1 MFPQTRRQH
10 FRFCFSCHKERFAPC
25 GSIYII
31 ITFMI
36 TPYVPK
42 MYNHQTI
49 FCIVFCIAS
58 ILYTF
63 HWENWVKP
71 PNSFSFSNNSHNKIY
86 TRQIFYFRFYW
97 ISNYYCHA
105 IQFVLF
111 FTNRIKLYWNTKVS
125 SNKSMNF
132 KTGDIYIRCLSNFLW
147 SI

>member
-10 FRFCFSCHKERFAPC
+10 FELYFSCHKERLAPC

-42 MYNHQTI
+42 MYNDQTI

-71 PNSFSFSNNSHNKIY
+71 PNSFSFSNNSYNKIY
-86 TRQIFYFRFYW
+86 TRQIFCFKFYW

-111 FTNRIKLYWNTKVS
+111 FCLQIESSHIGIPRNHQTNQWILRQETFISDVCQIS
-125 SNKSMNF
+125 F
-132 KTGDIYIRCLSNFLW
+132 
-147 SI
+147 